1 MNYKYKVGQ
10 KVRIRKDLTA
20 GAEYPMQSGE
30 RRGCDPGVDEDMEA
44 YRGQIMTIDRYVGG
58 VYTLCEDCEYWR
70 WTDTMFESP
79 KPLTCKSLL

>member
-1 MNYKYKVGQ
+1 MDYKYKVGQ

-30 RRGCDPGVDEDMEA
+30 KYGFDPGVSEQMEE
-44 YRGQIMTIDRYVGG
+44 YRGQIMTIESCTRGIYV
-58 VYTLCEDCEYWR
+58 LHEDSDAWS

>member
-1 MNYKYKVGQ
+1 MDYKYKVGQ

-30 RRGCDPGVDEDMEA
+30 KYGYDPGVNEDMVTHC
-44 YRGQIMTIDRYVGG
+44 GQIMTIERYVGG
-58 VYTLCEDCEYWR
+58 VYTLCEDREYWS

>member
-1 MNYKYKVGQ
+1 MDYKYKVGQ

-30 RRGCDPGVDEDMEA
+30 SCGLNPGANEYMET
-44 YRGQIMTIDRYVGG
+44 YRGQIMTIEGHVCG
-58 VYTLCEDCEYWR
+58 VYMLCEDYEYCR